1 MTKKV
6 LVVDDSVLMRKLIS
20 EIINSIEGFTVID
33 EAKDGIEAIDKFRY
47 HKPDI
52 VTLDI
57 EMPKL
62 NGLLCLERIMKIRPV
77 PVIVLSAYSKEGSK
91 ISLRALE
98 LGAFEIIEKPSGSVS
113 LNIDVKADEIK
124 RKISA
129 AVKVN
134 MDTLLESTTQ
144 FKEISSKIRPMKKA
158 RTLVAVACSTG
169 GPKTLMEIIP
179 KVSMEIKAGIAIVQ
193 HMPAGF
199 TASFAERLN
208 AISMLNV
215 YEAYD
220 GAVLNE
226 GECVIAK
233 GGKHMIFDDEGIIR
247 LDDSPSYHS
256 VKPSADI
263 MMLSAVKYY
272 QKHIVGVVLTG
283 MGKDG
288 TEGIEMIKF
297 SGGRNIAESEDSA
310 IIYGMPKSAY
320 NSGKV
325 DYQCGKHEMARKIEE
340 MLSGMERI

>member
-6 LVVDDSVLMRKLIS
+6 LVVDDSVLMRRLIGDIVN
-20 EIINSIEGFTVID
+20 ETDGFTVID

-52 VTLDI
+52 LTLDI

-77 PVIVLSAYSKEGSK
+77 PVIILSAYSKEGSK

-113 LNIDVKADEIK
+113 LDMEIKADEIR
-124 RKISA
+124 RKLNS

-134 MDTLLESTTQ
+134 MNTLLESTTQ
-144 FKEISSKIRPMKKA
+144 FKEISSKIRPVKKA
-158 RTLVAVACSTG
+158 QRLVAIACSTG

-179 KVSMEIKAGIAIVQ
+179 KISMEIKAGLAIVQ

-199 TASFAERLN
+199 TGSFAERLN

-233 GGKHMIFDDEGIIR
+233 GGRHMVFDDGGIIR

-263 MMLSAVKYY
+263 MMLSAVKYF
-272 QKHIVGVVLTG
+272 QKHILGVVLTG

-288 TEGIEMIKF
+288 TEGIEMIKL
-297 SGGRNIAESEDSA
+297 SGGRNIAETEESA
-310 IIYGMPKSAY
+310 IIYGMPKSAFKT
-320 NSGKV
+320 GKV
-325 DYQCGKHEMARKIEE
+325 DYECGKHEMAKKIEE
-340 MLSGMERI
+340 TLNGMERV